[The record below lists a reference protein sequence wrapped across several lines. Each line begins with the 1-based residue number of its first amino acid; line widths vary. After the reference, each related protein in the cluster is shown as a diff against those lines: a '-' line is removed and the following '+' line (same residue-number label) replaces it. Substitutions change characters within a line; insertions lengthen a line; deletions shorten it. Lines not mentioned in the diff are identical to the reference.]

1 MTWIKP
7 PESFLDF
14 LKREN
19 WSVKILKR
27 DFLLMERNLSTFIK
41 NIVIDS
47 LMGLI
52 Q

>member
-7 PESFLDF
+7 PEVILILFLLF
-14 LKREN
+14 EAWKLY
-19 WSVKILKR
+19 
-27 DFLLMERNLSTFIK
+27 DFLLIARNLSAFFK

>member
-7 PESFLDF
+7 PEVIFRLF
-14 LKREN
+14 EAWKLY
-19 WSVKILKR
+19 
-27 DFLLMERNLSTFIK
+27 DFLLMERNLSAFIK